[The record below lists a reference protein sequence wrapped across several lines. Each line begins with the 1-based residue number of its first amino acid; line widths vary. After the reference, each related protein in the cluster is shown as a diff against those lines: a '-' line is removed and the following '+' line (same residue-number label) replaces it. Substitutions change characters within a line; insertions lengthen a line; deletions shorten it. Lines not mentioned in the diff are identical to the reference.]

1 VPCPSS
7 RARAE
12 TTVKPTPSAV
22 QRPTGQTVAHR
33 THLTLTAIP
42 STRSAA
48 WAVRAT
54 ALVRFRAHFL
64 ELAVGH
70 AEKLQHVENVHV
82 LVG

>member
-1 VPCPSS
+1 MQ
-7 RARAE
+7 
-12 TTVKPTPSAV
+12 PTPSAV
-22 QRPTGQTVAHR
+22 QRPTSQTVAHR
-33 THLTLTAIP
+33 THFALTTSS